1 MSNIIEEKGMTALLE
16 SLLEKTRQEI
26 AEQLSL
32 VGKSIQS
39 IDPTLL
45 EMERELEQ
53 AVIDAHLD
61 APAAPAVSKT
71 KQEAI
76 LHLQIED
83 SNNVELLTPPVTRF
97 FRDGVEHT
105 LIQATPDDNEDISE
119 WMHTGKG
126 TSPTGEPI
134 PPIDTPD
141 FDLADL
147 IAPHEGDKE

>member
-105 LIQATPDDNEDISE
+105 LIQEQSNEEIDAFIE
-119 WMHTGKG
+119 RKILE
-126 TSPTGEPI
+126 EPI

>member
-26 AEQLSL
+26 ADQGQ
-32 VGKSIQS
+32 VV
-39 IDPTLL
+39 DATLL

-105 LIQATPDDNEDISE
+105 LIQEQSNEEIDAFIE
-119 WMHTGKG
+119 RKILE
-126 TSPTGEPI
+126 EPI